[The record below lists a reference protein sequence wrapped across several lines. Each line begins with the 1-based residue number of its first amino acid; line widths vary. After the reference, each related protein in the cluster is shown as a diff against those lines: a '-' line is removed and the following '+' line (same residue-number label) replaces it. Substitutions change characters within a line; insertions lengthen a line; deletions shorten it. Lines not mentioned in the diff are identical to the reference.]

1 MKRYIINNINAY
13 ELDPVKEMRFIK
25 RLVKLNYIIV
35 YDKQIIEHERKTLL
49 IPNKLTFLEA
59 YYIIKIIYPYS
70 FIVKNFNKIGL
81 I

>member
-1 MKRYIINNINAY
+1 MKRYIINDINAY
-13 ELDPVKEMRFIK
+13 ELDSAKEMRFIK
-25 RLVKLNYIIV
+25 RLVKLNYIIA
-35 YDKQIIEHERKTLL
+35 YDKQIVEHERKILL

-70 FIVKNFNKIGL
+70 FIIKNFNEIGL